1 MNINKNNNLLILK
14 ININKIINNNNQI
27 IKIIKDKI
35 QYINRIYN

>member
-35 QYINRIYN
+35 